1 LSGQISEIDLDMAYF
16 AFALLL
22 LLTYLK
28 PIEIF
33 FPEMADLRIAL
44 IFTAITFLVTALV
57 RFSDATKYF
66 SKKHLGMLLL
76 LVFAIFASHATK
88 GWIGG
93 AVAGVYSFSFSAI
106 FFLLTAWNMQSVANI
121 RRTAFLIVVCA
132 LCLSFA
138 SIAAVHFGFMAEELI
153 ITDSGSNAA
162 SEVGTF
168 TFARVRSVGFLND
181 PNDFSQFLLLSIVFC
196 LGLAK
201 RKLSFFSVTL
211 ALVVSTVLL
220 YTIYLTQS
228 RGAIVGFAML
238 CIMFLGQRIGPIKAA
253 AITLPAFIVVAGLGI
268 LGGGRNIS
276 AADDSAGGR
285 VEAWS
290 QGLLMLKSHPIFGVG
305 YDGFTDHHSHTAHNS
320 LVLCFSE
327 LGLVGYFAWSAMLV
341 LVLLGLKE
349 LIPKVGAKKV
359 VSEELDW
366 IRAIL
371 TATIVFFVCSQFLSR
386 TYSPT
391 LYILLGMG
399 MSASRLGWLALAKQP
414 TWQSALKVYPHLII
428 SKYWVWATIGFVFT
442 TLFLVYVSTRIYWL
456 GGS

>member
-1 LSGQISEIDLDMAYF
+1 MAYF

-44 IFTAITFLVTALV
+44 IFTAGTFVITAFVKLMDKTNYL
-57 RFSDATKYF
+57 
-66 SKKHLGMLLL
+66 SKKYVGLMLL

-88 GWIGG
+88 GWVGG

-106 FFLLTAWNMQSVANI
+106 FFLLTAWNMGSITNI
-121 RRTAFLIVVCA
+121 RRTAFVIVGCA
-132 LCLSFA
+132 LCLACA
-138 SIAAVHFGFMAEELI
+138 SIAAIHFGFMEEALVI
-153 ITDSGSNAA
+153 IDRGSNDG
-162 SEVGTF
+162 SEVGAF
-168 TFARVRSVGFLND
+168 TFARARSVGFLND

-196 LGLAK
+196 FALAK
-201 RKLSFFSVTL
+201 RKVSFVSVSL
-211 ALVVSTVLL
+211 ALIASAILL

-228 RGAIVGFAML
+228 RGAIVGFATL
-238 CIMFLGQRIGPIKAA
+238 CIIYLSQRIGPIKAA
-253 AITLPAFIVVAGLGI
+253 AFTLPAFIVVAGLGI
-268 LGGGRNIS
+268 VGGGRNIS
-276 AADDSAGGR
+276 TADDSAGGR

-290 QGLLMLKSHPIFGVG
+290 QGLLMLKSHPVFGVG
-305 YDGFTDHHSHTAHNS
+305 YDAFTDHHGHTAHNS

-341 LVLLGLKE
+341 VVVLGLRE
-349 LIPKVGAKKV
+349 LVPKVGVRKI

-371 TATIVFFVCSQFLSR
+371 TATIVFFVCAQFLSR

-399 MSASRLGWLALAKQP
+399 MSVTRLGSLALTKQM
-414 TWQSALKVYPHLII
+414 TWQNALKVYPHLIV
-428 SKYWVWATIGFVFT
+428 SKHWVWSTIFFVIT